1 MRKLIASIN
10 MTFDG
15 YCDHTAMIADDE
27 LHENVNEL
35 LRNANLL
42 IFGRTTYQLME
53 DAWPA
58 IVKKPTGNKAM
69 DDFAILIDNISKV
82 VFSTT
87 LDQVEW
93 KNTTLLKGDI
103 EREVLKLKATGEENG
118 YMVVG
123 SPSIIVQLMKLDLID
138 EYQFCVHPI
147 ILGSGLP
154 LFKNINYRII
164 LKLLKTKSFGSGAI
178 VLYYK
183 PTGQ

>member
-35 LRNANLL
+35 LRNASLL

-69 DDFAILIDNISKV
+69 DDFAVLIDNISKV

-93 KNTTLLKGDI
+93 KNTTLLKGNI
-103 EREVLKLKATGEENG
+103 HQEILKLKAIGEEKGN
-118 YMVVG
+118 MVVG
-123 SPSIIVQLMKLDLID
+123 SPSIIVQ
-138 EYQFCVHPI
+138 
-147 ILGSGLP
+147 
-154 LFKNINYRII
+154 
-164 LKLLKTKSFGSGAI
+164 
-178 VLYYK
+178 
-183 PTGQ
+183 

>member
-1 MRKLIASIN
+1 
-10 MTFDG
+10 
-15 YCDHTAMIADDE
+15 MIADDE

-35 LRNANLL
+35 LRNASLL

-58 IVKKPTGNKAM
+58 IVMKPTGNKPM
-69 DDFAILIDNISKV
+69 DEFAVLIDNISKV

-103 EREVLKLKATGEENG
+103 RREILKLKTTGEENG
-118 YMVVG
+118 YMVAG

-138 EYQFCVHPI
+138 EYQFCVHPV
-147 ILGSGLP
+147 ILGEGLT
-154 LFKNINYRII
+154 LFKNFENRKDLSLI
-164 LKLLKTKSFGSGAI
+164 KTKTYRSGA
-178 VLYYK
+178 VMFYFHPK
-183 PTGQ
+183 QSHNNQE